1 MYNLFCITL
10 YFCKRFPPFW
20 RQKRVLSPTLDR
32 VFLHY
37 LDNAAT
43 TMVDPAVADAI
54 AAALRESWANP
65 SSLYDPAVLA
75 EHKLNAARAKIAKT
89 LNCAAREIYF
99 TACGSESNNLAILGA
114 ALPRQAWGNK
124 IVTTGFEHPSV
135 QLPIRALRDRGF
147 DVVEVAP
154 GADGRLDVQKLID
167 AVDKNTVLV
176 ACMAVNNETGA
187 VQDIARL
194 AAGVKAKNSRTAVH
208 IDAVQAWLRIPLDL
222 KKLPGV
228 DTLAVSGHKVHAPKG
243 IGALYLCEN
252 QRQHLRPPYLG
263 GHQERGIRPGTEN
276 LPYAV
281 GLGLAAEQGARG
293 MRAAA
298 ANAAALNAQL
308 RAGLAAL
315 PGITLHSPAGAVP
328 EVLNFSTNCVNSQT
342 FISYLNDRQ
351 IYVSGGSACDKGEP
365 SHTLQAMGCDARAVA
380 TALRVSFC
388 AGNDEGDVAA
398 LLAALKDGLAELQH
412 IA

>member
-1 MYNLFCITL
+1 MRTDPN
-10 YFCKRFPPFW
+10 
-20 RQKRVLSPTLDR
+20 
-32 VFLHY
+32 LHY

-54 AAALRESWANP
+54 NDAMRSCWANP
-65 SSLYDPAVLA
+65 SSLYEPAILA
-75 EHKLNAARAKIAKT
+75 EHQLSVARGRIAKT
-89 LNCAAREIYF
+89 LNCARDEIYF

-114 ALPRQAWGNK
+114 AIPRQTWGNK

-135 QLPIRALRDRGF
+135 QRPIRALKDRGF
-147 DVVEVAP
+147 TVVEILP
-154 GADGRLDVQKLID
+154 EADGRLDVGKLID

-187 VQDIARL
+187 LQDIARL
-194 AAGVKAKNSRTAVH
+194 AAEVKEKNSRTAVH

-222 KKLPGV
+222 KKLRGV
-228 DTLAVSGHKVHAPKG
+228 DTLSVSGHKVHAPKG
-243 IGALYLCEN
+243 IGALYLCDN
-252 QRQHLRPPYLG
+252 QRQHLQPAYLG

-281 GLGLAAEQGARG
+281 GLGLAAEQGAKQLK
-293 MRAAA
+293 
-298 ANAAALNAQL
+298 ANARHAAALNARL
-308 RAGLAAL
+308 REGLAQL
-315 PGITLHSPAGAVP
+315 PGITIHSSDDAVP

-342 FISYLNDRQ
+342 FITYLSDRR

-365 SHTLQAMGCDARAVA
+365 SHTLMAMGCEDRAVA

-388 AGNDEGDVAA
+388 ADNDEGDVDA
-398 LLAALKDGLAELQH
+398 LLAGLKSGLTELQH
-412 IA
+412 I

>member
-1 MYNLFCITL
+1 MRT
-10 YFCKRFPPFW
+10 
-20 RQKRVLSPTLDR
+20 DAA
-32 VFLHY
+32 LHY

-43 TMVDPAVADAI
+43 TIVDPAVADAI
-54 AAALRESWANP
+54 HGAMLTQWANP

-75 EHKLNAARAKIAKT
+75 EQKLGAARAKVAAT
-89 LNCAAREIYF
+89 LHCSPKELYF
-99 TACGSESNNLAILGA
+99 TGCGSEGNNLAILGA
-114 ALPRQAWGNK
+114 AWPRRSWGSK

-135 QLPIRALRDRGF
+135 QRPIRALGEQGF
-147 DVVEVAP
+147 TVVEVP
-154 GADGRLDVQKLID
+154 PEPDGRLDVGKLLD
-167 AVDKNTVLV
+167 EVDKNTVLV

-228 DTLAVSGHKVHAPKG
+228 DTLTVSGHKVHAPKG

-252 QRQHLRPPYLG
+252 QRQHLQPPYLG

-281 GLGLAAEQGARG
+281 GLGLAAERGAKA
-293 MRAAA
+293 MRANAR
-298 ANAAALNAQL
+298 NAAALNARL

-315 PGITLHSPAGAVP
+315 PGITIHSPQDAVP

-342 FISYLNDRQ
+342 MIAYLSDRQ

-365 SHTLQAMGCDARAVA
+365 SHTLMAMGCDGRAVA

-388 AGNDEGDVAA
+388 AGNDEADVDA
-398 LLAALKDGLAELQH
+398 LLAALASGLRDLQH
-412 IA
+412 I

>member
-1 MYNLFCITL
+1 MRTDPN
-10 YFCKRFPPFW
+10 
-20 RQKRVLSPTLDR
+20 
-32 VFLHY
+32 LHY

-89 LNCAAREIYF
+89 LNCTAREIYF

-147 DVVEVAP
+147 DVAEVAP

-281 GLGLAAEQGARG
+281 GLGLAAEQGARR

-315 PGITLHSPAGAVP
+315 PGVTVHSPAGAVP

>member
-1 MYNLFCITL
+1 MRTDPN
-10 YFCKRFPPFW
+10 
-20 RQKRVLSPTLDR
+20 
-32 VFLHY
+32 LHY

-147 DVVEVAP
+147 DVAEVAP

-281 GLGLAAEQGARG
+281 GLGLAAEQGARR

-315 PGITLHSPAGAVP
+315 PGVTVHSPAGAVP

-365 SHTLQAMGCDARAVA
+365 SHTLQAMGCDVRAVA

>member
-1 MYNLFCITL
+1 MRTDPN
-10 YFCKRFPPFW
+10 
-20 RQKRVLSPTLDR
+20 
-32 VFLHY
+32 LHY

-147 DVVEVAP
+147 DVAEVAP

-228 DTLAVSGHKVHAPKG
+228 DTLAVSGHKVHAPRG
-243 IGALYLCEN
+243 LGALYLCEN

-281 GLGLAAEQGARG
+281 GLGLAAEQGARC

>member
-1 MYNLFCITL
+1 MRTDPN
-10 YFCKRFPPFW
+10 
-20 RQKRVLSPTLDR
+20 
-32 VFLHY
+32 LHY

-147 DVVEVAP
+147 DVAEVAP

-281 GLGLAAEQGARG
+281 GLGLAAEQGARR

-298 ANAAALNAQL
+298 ANYGWNLNYGGIALMWRGGCIIRSVFLGKIKEAFERDADLVNLMLDPFFADQLAAAQGAWRKVCALAIESGVP
-308 RAGLAAL
+308 APAFTAAL
-315 PGITLHSPAGAVP
+315 
-328 EVLNFSTNCVNSQT
+328 
-342 FISYLNDRQ
+342 SYYDGYRCARL
-351 IYVSGGSACDKGEP
+351 SANL
-365 SHTLQAMGCDARAVA
+365 LQAQRDYFGAHTYERLDQPRGQFFHTNWTGEGGN
-380 TALRVSFC
+380 TAASTYTV
-388 AGNDEGDVAA
+388 
-398 LLAALKDGLAELQH
+398 
-412 IA
+412 

>member
-1 MYNLFCITL
+1 MRTDPN
-10 YFCKRFPPFW
+10 
-20 RQKRVLSPTLDR
+20 
-32 VFLHY
+32 LHY

-43 TMVDPAVADAI
+43 TMVAPAVADAI

-89 LNCAAREIYF
+89 LNCAAKEIYF

-147 DVVEVAP
+147 DVAEVAP

-243 IGALYLCEN
+243 IGALYLYEN

-281 GLGLAAEQGARG
+281 GLGLAAEQGARR

-315 PGITLHSPAGAVP
+315 PGVTVHSPAGAVP